1 MSPSVAQWLANA
13 QEKFRS
19 GDIVGAEKLLRRV
32 LTQAPANPTANEL
45 MGYIAGNRG
54 QLDYSFDLLKTATAA
69 PGASGQAFY
78 YLGKHCLDRALFE
91 DAAAAYRQSLQLTG
105 DFFEGAHDLGVALL
119 GCGKPEL
126 ALTLFDKA
134 LTMRPDF
141 DQAWFNKGVAL
152 DQLKRF
158 DDALQCY
165 DKALL
170 LNPGF
175 NAALNN
181 RSATLIDLG
190 RYDEALASNDKAVE
204 REPGNAHA
212 WSNRG
217 VTLFQLKRFEEA
229 LDNHARALSL
239 DPEFAEAWARGGCV
253 FAELKQSDKA
263 LNYFNKAL
271 AIKPD
276 LPVFAGDYLR
286 ARMNVCQWDAVSNAM
301 SIEQHFET
309 VVADIGARQT
319 VVAPLT
325 MLAAPAT
332 PAQQRHCA
340 EIYCKDRFPAV
351 AAPIW
356 PTHPEERKRIK
367 IGYFSPDFRAHAVT
381 FLTAGLFECH
391 DRARFETHAFAF
403 GPSGIDPMRTRV
415 QSAFEYY
422 HDVCDLPERNIAL
435 LAQELH
441 LDIAVDLA
449 GHTGGARTGIFA
461 RRAAPIQVN
470 YLGFP
475 GTMGANFID
484 YIIAD
489 DMVVPDGA
497 ANDFAE
503 KLVFLPDSFQVNDS
517 KRAIAAVQARA
528 FYGLPA
534 DAFVFC
540 SFSSVYKLNPRIFNV
555 WMNIL
560 RGTEHSVLWLLG
572 DNEMQMQ
579 NLRTWAAKQGVAP
592 HRLIF
597 SDTLAYDEHLAR
609 YALADLVLDTLPFN
623 GGTTT
628 SDALWGGAPVLTCVG
643 DTFAG
648 RMSSSLLRAVA
659 LEELI
664 THTLD
669 DYQACAL
676 RLAHHP
682 NELAYIRKKLS
693 VNARTH
699 TLFDTAVFTRHIE
712 AAYAEM
718 WRRYQ
723 SGLPPAH
730 LRIQRVSA
738 AAGQALDTAAAGPGM
753 LTKT

>member
-1 MSPSVAQWLANA
+1 MSSSAAQWLALA
-13 QEKFRS
+13 QEKFRD
-19 GDIVGAEKLLRRV
+19 GDLVRAEKLLRRV
-32 LTQAPANPTANEL
+32 LAQAPANSKANEL

-54 QLDYSFDLLKTATAA
+54 QLDYSFELLKTATAT
-69 PGASGQAFY
+69 PGASGEAFY
-78 YLGKHCLDRALFE
+78 YLGKHCLDRTLFE
-91 DAAAAYRQSLQLTG
+91 DAAAAFRQSLQLAG

-119 GCGKPEL
+119 GCGKPEPAL
-126 ALTLFDKA
+126 ALFDRA

-158 DDALQCY
+158 DDALHCY
-165 DKALL
+165 DKALS

-175 NAALNN
+175 TAALNN
-181 RSATLIDLG
+181 RGATLIDLG

-204 REPGNAHA
+204 REPGNPQA

-217 VTLFQLKRFEEA
+217 VTLFQLKRYEEA
-229 LDNHARALSL
+229 LENHARALTL
-239 DPEFAEAWARGGCV
+239 NPEFAEAWARGGCV
-253 FAELKQSDKA
+253 FAELKYADKA
-263 LNYFNKAL
+263 LHYFTKAL
-271 AIKPD
+271 ALKPD

-286 ARMNVCQWDAVSNAM
+286 ARMNVCQWDAVGGALD
-301 SIEQHFET
+301 IERHFEALF
-309 VVADIGARQT
+309 ADMGARQT
-319 VVAPLT
+319 IVAPLT
-325 MLAAPAT
+325 MLAAPAS

-340 EIYCKDRFPAV
+340 EIYCKDRFPVV
-351 AAPIW
+351 AAPLW
-356 PTHPEERKRIK
+356 PAHREAHRRIK

-391 DRARFETHAFAF
+391 DRTRFETHAFAF
-403 GPSGIDPMRTRV
+403 GPSGLDPMRTRV
-415 QSAFEYY
+415 QSAFEHY
-422 HDVCDLPERNIAL
+422 HDVSDLPGRNIAL
-435 LAQELH
+435 LAQQLN

-475 GTMGANFID
+475 GTMGADFID

-489 DMVVPDGA
+489 DRVVPEDA
-497 ANDFAE
+497 VNDFAE
-503 KLVFLPDSFQVNDS
+503 KVVFLPDSFQVNDS
-517 KRAIAAVQARA
+517 KRAIAEVPARA
-528 FYGLPA
+528 SYGLAA

-560 RGTEHSVLWLLG
+560 RSTDNGVLWLLG
-572 DNEMQMQ
+572 DNEAQMQ
-579 NLRTWAAKQGVAP
+579 NLRTWAAAQGVAP
-592 HRLIF
+592 QRLFF
-597 SDTLAYDEHLAR
+597 SGMLPYAEHLAR

-628 SDALWGGAPVLTCVG
+628 SDALWGGAPVLTCIG
-643 DTFAG
+643 NTFAG

-669 DYQACAL
+669 DYQARAL
-676 RLAHHP
+676 HFAHYPTELENIREKLALHR
-682 NELAYIRKKLS
+682 A
-693 VNARTH
+693 TH
-699 TLFDTAVFTRHIE
+699 TLFDTAACTRHLE

-718 WRRYQ
+718 WQRHQ

-730 LRIQRVSA
+730 LRIRRLPSA
-738 AAGQALDTAAAGPGM
+738 SSAPRIEPLSTQGC
-753 LTKT
+753 